1 MTVLGGNITHMA
13 TPTSSTVT
21 ISASADAV
29 RALLFDITS
38 YPSWSTSFKSVTV
51 LASDG
56 QGRPTQVSM
65 SVDAG
70 ALKDKP
76 TLNYDWAAFPDR
88 LDFSLEDAD
97 LLTEMS
103 GSYSLKDNG
112 DETEVTF
119 ELTVALS
126 MPVPEIMRTKAEKS
140 TIDLALKQLK
150 EKLEN

>member
-1 MTVLGGNITHMA
+1 MSSA
-13 TPTSSTVT
+13 TTSTVSIT
-21 ISASADAV
+21 ASADEV
-29 RALLFDITS
+29 RAVIFDLAS

-51 LASDG
+51 LESDG

-76 TLNYDWAAFPDR
+76 TLNYDWSAYPDR

-97 LLTEMS
+97 LLTQMS
-103 GSYSLKDNG
+103 GGYIVKDNG
-112 DETEVTF
+112 DETQVTF

-126 MPVPEIMRTKAEKS
+126 MPVPDIMRTKAEKS

>member
-1 MTVLGGNITHMA
+1 MSSVST
-13 TPTSSTVT
+13 STVSIT
-21 ISASADAV
+21 ASADEV
-29 RALLFDITS
+29 RAVLFDIAS

-76 TLNYDWAAFPDR
+76 TLNYDWSAYPDR

-97 LLTEMS
+97 LLTQMS
-103 GSYSLKDNG
+103 GAYIVKDNG

-126 MPVPEIMRTKAEKS
+126 MPVPDIMRTKAEKS

-150 EKLEN
+150 ENLEN

>member
-1 MTVLGGNITHMA
+1 MSEISTSTITIAA
-13 TPTSSTVT
+13 T
-21 ISASADAV
+21 ADEV
-29 RALLFDITS
+29 RAALFDIAN
-38 YPSWSTSFKSVTV
+38 YPSWSASFKAASV

-56 QGRPTQVSM
+56 QGRPTQVKLT
-65 SVDAG
+65 VDAG

-76 TLNYDWAAFPDR
+76 TLNYDWSAYPDR
-88 LDFSLEDAD
+88 VDFSLEDAD

-103 GSYSLKDNG
+103 GAYIVKDNG

-126 MPVPEIMRTKAEKS
+126 MPVPPTMRTKAEKS

>member
-1 MTVLGGNITHMA
+1 MSDVT
-13 TPTSSTVT
+13 TST
-21 ISASADAV
+21 ISISATADDV
-29 RALLFDITS
+29 RAVLFDIAK
-38 YPSWSTSFKSVTV
+38 YPTWSTSFKSVTV

-56 QGRPTQVSM
+56 QGRPTQVQM

-76 TLNYDWAAFPDR
+76 TLNYDWSAAPDR
-88 LDFSLEDAD
+88 LDFSLEDAN

-103 GSYSLKDNG
+103 GSYIIKDNG
-112 DETEVTF
+112 DETEITS

-126 MPVPEIMRTKAEKS
+126 MPVPAVMRIKAEKS

>member
-1 MTVLGGNITHMA
+1 MSN
-13 TPTSSTVT
+13 PTTSTVS
-21 ISASADAV
+21 ISATAEEV
-29 RALLFDITS
+29 RAVLFDIAN
-38 YPSWSTSFKSVTV
+38 YPTWSTSFKSVTV

-56 QGRPTQVSM
+56 EGRATQVKM

-76 TLNYDWAAFPDR
+76 TLNYDWSAYPDR
-88 LDFSLEDAD
+88 LEFSLEDAD

-103 GSYSLKDNG
+103 GSYSVKDNG

-126 MPVPEIMRTKAEKS
+126 MPVPEMMRTKAEKS

>member
-1 MTVLGGNITHMA
+1 MSDVT
-13 TPTSSTVT
+13 TSS
-21 ISASADAV
+21 ISIAASAEDV
-29 RALLFDITS
+29 RAVVFDIAN
-38 YPSWSTSFKSVTV
+38 YPSWSTSFKSVEV

-56 QGRPTQVSM
+56 QGRATQVKM

-76 TLNYDWAAFPDR
+76 TLNYDWSAFPDR
-88 LDFSLEDAD
+88 VEFSLEDAD

-103 GSYSLKDNG
+103 GSFIVKDNG
-112 DETEVTF
+112 DETEVTS

-126 MPVPEIMRTKAEKS
+126 MPVPEMMRKKAEKS

>member
-1 MTVLGGNITHMA
+1 MSSVTT
-13 TPTSSTVT
+13 STVNIAAT
-21 ISASADAV
+21 ADAV
-29 RALLFDITS
+29 RAVLFDIAN
-38 YPSWSTSFKSVTV
+38 YPRWSSSFKSVTV
-51 LASDG
+51 LESDG
-56 QGRPTQVSM
+56 QGRPTQVQM
-65 SVDAG
+65 GVDAG

-76 TLNYDWAAFPDR
+76 TLNYDWAAAPDR

-103 GSYSLKDNG
+103 GSYIVKDNG
-112 DETEVTF
+112 DETEITF

-126 MPVPEIMRTKAEKS
+126 MPVPEMMRVKAEKS

>member
-1 MTVLGGNITHMA
+1 MSSA
-13 TPTSSTVT
+13 TTSTVSIT
-21 ISASADAV
+21 ASADEV
-29 RALLFDITS
+29 RAVLFDIAS

-51 LASDG
+51 LESDG

-76 TLNYDWAAFPDR
+76 TLNYDWSAYPDR

-97 LLTEMS
+97 LLTQMS
-103 GSYSLKDNG
+103 GGYIVKDNG

-126 MPVPEIMRTKAEKS
+126 MPVPDIMRTKAEKS

>member
-1 MTVLGGNITHMA
+1 MSSVTT
-13 TPTSSTVT
+13 STVNIAAT
-21 ISASADAV
+21 ADAV
-29 RALLFDITS
+29 RAVLFDIAN
-38 YPSWSTSFKSVTV
+38 YPSWSSSFKSVTV
-51 LASDG
+51 LESDG
-56 QGRPTQVSM
+56 QGRPTQVQM
-65 SVDAG
+65 GVDAG

-76 TLNYDWAAFPDR
+76 TLNYDWAAAPDR

-103 GSYSLKDNG
+103 GSYIVKDNG
-112 DETEVTF
+112 DETEITF

-126 MPVPEIMRTKAEKS
+126 MPVPEIMRVKAEKS

>member
-1 MTVLGGNITHMA
+1 MSN
-13 TPTSSTVT
+13 PTTSTVS
-21 ISASADAV
+21 ISATADDV
-29 RALLFDITS
+29 RAVLFDIAN
-38 YPSWSTSFKSVTV
+38 YPTWSTSFKSVTV

-56 QGRPTQVSM
+56 EGRATQVKM

-76 TLNYDWAAFPDR
+76 TLNYDWSAYPDR
-88 LDFSLEDAD
+88 LEFSLEDAD
-97 LLTEMS
+97 LLTEMT
-103 GSYSLKDNG
+103 GSYSVKDNG

-126 MPVPEIMRTKAEKS
+126 MPVPEMMRTKAEKS

>member
-1 MTVLGGNITHMA
+1 MSSVSTSTINIT
-13 TPTSSTVT
+13 
-21 ISASADAV
+21 ASADEV
-29 RALLFDITS
+29 RAVIFDLAS

-51 LASDG
+51 LESDG

-76 TLNYDWAAFPDR
+76 TLNYDWSAYPDR

-97 LLTEMS
+97 LLTQMS
-103 GSYSLKDNG
+103 GAYIVKDNG

-126 MPVPEIMRTKAEKS
+126 MPVPDIMRTKAEKS

>member
-1 MTVLGGNITHMA
+1 MSSVTT
-13 TPTSSTVT
+13 STVNIAAT
-21 ISASADAV
+21 ADAV
-29 RALLFDITS
+29 RAVLFDIAN
-38 YPSWSTSFKSVTV
+38 YPSWSSSFKSVTV
-51 LASDG
+51 LESDG
-56 QGRPTQVSM
+56 QGRPTQVQM
-65 SVDAG
+65 GVYAG

-76 TLNYDWAAFPDR
+76 TLNYDWAAAPDR

-103 GSYSLKDNG
+103 GSYIVKDNG
-112 DETEVTF
+112 DETEITF

-126 MPVPEIMRTKAEKS
+126 MPVPEMMRVKAEKS

>member
-1 MTVLGGNITHMA
+1 MPSIST
-13 TPTSSTVT
+13 STVS
-21 ISASADAV
+21 ISASADEV
-29 RALLFDITS
+29 RAVLFDLAS
-38 YPSWSTSFKSVTV
+38 YPTWSTSFKSVTV
-51 LASDG
+51 LASDE

-76 TLNYDWAAFPDR
+76 TLNYDWSAYPDR

-97 LLTEMS
+97 LLTQMS
-103 GSYSLKDNG
+103 GAYIVKDNG

-126 MPVPEIMRTKAEKS
+126 MPVPDIMRTKAEKS

>member
-1 MTVLGGNITHMA
+1 MSN
-13 TPTSSTVT
+13 PTTSTVA
-21 ISASADAV
+21 ISAAADEV
-29 RALLFDITS
+29 RAVLFDIEK
-38 YPSWSTSFKSVTV
+38 YPTWSTTFKSVTV
-51 LASDG
+51 QASNGDG
-56 QGRPTQVSM
+56 RVTQAKL

-76 TLNYDWAAFPDR
+76 TLNYDWSGYPDR
-88 LDFSLEDAD
+88 VEFSLEDAD
-97 LLTEMS
+97 LLTDMS
-103 GSYSLKDNG
+103 GAFIIKDNG

-126 MPVPEIMRTKAEKS
+126 MPVPEMMRTKAEKS

>member
-1 MTVLGGNITHMA
+1 MSN
-13 TPTSSTVT
+13 PTTSTVT
-21 ISASADAV
+21 ISASADDV
-29 RALLFDITS
+29 RAVLFDTEK
-38 YPSWSTSFKSVTV
+38 YPTWSTTFKSVTV
-51 LASDG
+51 QASNGDG
-56 QGRPTQVSM
+56 RVTQAKL

-76 TLNYDWAAFPDR
+76 TLNYDWSGYPDR
-88 LDFSLEDAD
+88 VEFSLEDAD
-97 LLTEMS
+97 LLTDMS
-103 GSYSLKDNG
+103 GAFIIKDNG

-126 MPVPEIMRTKAEKS
+126 MPVPEMMRTKAEKS

>member
-1 MTVLGGNITHMA
+1 MSDVTT
-13 TPTSSTVT
+13 STVSIT
-21 ISASADAV
+21 ASAEEV
-29 RALLFDITS
+29 RAVVFDIAN
-38 YPSWSTSFKSVTV
+38 YPTWSTSFKSVEV
-51 LASDG
+51 LASDA
-56 QGRPTQVSM
+56 QGRPTQVKM

-76 TLNYDWAAFPDR
+76 TLNYDWAAYPDR

-97 LLTEMS
+97 LLTQMS
-103 GSYSLKDNG
+103 GSYIVKDNG

-126 MPVPEIMRTKAEKS
+126 MPVPDIMRTKAEKS

>member
-1 MTVLGGNITHMA
+1 MSN
-13 TPTSSTVT
+13 PTTSTVS
-21 ISASADAV
+21 ISATADDV
-29 RALLFDITS
+29 RAVLFDIAN
-38 YPSWSTSFKSVTV
+38 YPTWSTSFKSVTV

-56 QGRPTQVSM
+56 EGRATQVKL

-76 TLNYDWAAFPDR
+76 TLNYDWSAYPDR
-88 LDFSLEDAD
+88 LEFSLEDAD

-103 GSYSLKDNG
+103 GSYSVKDNG

-126 MPVPEIMRTKAEKS
+126 MPVPEMMRTKAEKS

>member
-1 MTVLGGNITHMA
+1 MSSA
-13 TPTSSTVT
+13 TTSTVSIT
-21 ISASADAV
+21 ASADEV
-29 RALLFDITS
+29 RAVLFDVAS

-51 LASDG
+51 LESDG

-76 TLNYDWAAFPDR
+76 TLNYDWSAYPER

-97 LLTEMS
+97 LLTQMS
-103 GSYSLKDNG
+103 GAYIVKDND

>member
-1 MTVLGGNITHMA
+1 MSSVSTSTINIT
-13 TPTSSTVT
+13 
-21 ISASADAV
+21 ASAEEV
-29 RALLFDITS
+29 RAVLFDIAS

-76 TLNYDWAAFPDR
+76 TLNYDWSAYPDR

-97 LLTEMS
+97 LLTLMS
-103 GSYSLKDNG
+103 GAYIVKDNG

-126 MPVPEIMRTKAEKS
+126 MPVPDIMRTKAEKS

>member
-1 MTVLGGNITHMA
+1 MSSA
-13 TPTSSTVT
+13 TTSTVS
-21 ISASADAV
+21 IAASADEV
-29 RALLFDITS
+29 RAVLFDVAS

-51 LASDG
+51 LESDG

-76 TLNYDWAAFPDR
+76 TLNYDWSAYPDR

-97 LLTEMS
+97 LLTQMS
-103 GSYSLKDNG
+103 GGYIVKDNG

-126 MPVPEIMRTKAEKS
+126 MPVPDIMRTKAEKS
-140 TIDLALKQLK
+140 TINLALKQLK

>member
-1 MTVLGGNITHMA
+1 MSN
-13 TPTSSTVT
+13 PTTSTVT
-21 ISASADAV
+21 ISASADDV
-29 RALLFDITS
+29 RAVLFDIEK
-38 YPSWSTSFKSVTV
+38 YPTWSTTFKSVTV
-51 LASDG
+51 QASNGDG
-56 QGRPTQVSM
+56 RVTQAKI

-76 TLNYDWAAFPDR
+76 TLNYDWSGYPDR
-88 LDFSLEDAD
+88 VEFSLEDAD
-97 LLTEMS
+97 LLTDMS
-103 GSYSLKDNG
+103 GSFVIKDNG

-126 MPVPEIMRTKAEKS
+126 MPVPEMMRTKAEKS

>member
-1 MTVLGGNITHMA
+1 MSSVST
-13 TPTSSTVT
+13 STVSIT
-21 ISASADAV
+21 ASADEV
-29 RALLFDITS
+29 RAVLFDIAS

-76 TLNYDWAAFPDR
+76 TLNYDWSAYPDR

-97 LLTEMS
+97 LLTQMN
-103 GSYSLKDNG
+103 GGYTVKDNG

-126 MPVPEIMRTKAEKS
+126 MPVPDIMRTKAEKS

>member
-1 MTVLGGNITHMA
+1 MSSA
-13 TPTSSTVT
+13 TTSTVSIT
-21 ISASADAV
+21 ASADEV
-29 RALLFDITS
+29 RAVLFDVAS

-51 LASDG
+51 LESDG

-76 TLNYDWAAFPDR
+76 TLNYDWSAYPDR

-97 LLTEMS
+97 LLTQMS
-103 GSYSLKDNG
+103 GGLIVKDNG

-126 MPVPEIMRTKAEKS
+126 MPVPDIMRTKAEKS

>member
-1 MTVLGGNITHMA
+1 MSE
-13 TPTSSTVT
+13 TSTSTIA
-21 ISASADAV
+21 ISASADEV
-29 RALLFDITS
+29 RAVLFDIAN
-38 YPSWSTSFKSVTV
+38 YPSWSTSFKTANV
-51 LASDG
+51 LVSDA
-56 QGRPTQVSM
+56 QGRPTQVNL
-65 SVDAG
+65 SVVAG

-76 TLNYDWAAFPDR
+76 TLNYDWSAYPDR
-88 LDFSLEDAD
+88 VDFSLEDAD

-103 GSYSLKDNG
+103 GAYIVKDNG

-126 MPVPEIMRTKAEKS
+126 MPVPPTMRIKAEKS

>member
-1 MTVLGGNITHMA
+1 MSE
-13 TPTSSTVT
+13 TSTSTIA
-21 ISASADAV
+21 ISASADEV
-29 RALLFDITS
+29 RAVLFDIAN
-38 YPSWSTSFKSVTV
+38 YPSWSTSFKTANV
-51 LASDG
+51 LVSDA
-56 QGRPTQVSM
+56 QGRPTQVNL

-76 TLNYDWAAFPDR
+76 TLNYDWSAYPDR
-88 LDFSLEDAD
+88 VDFSLEDAD

-103 GSYSLKDNG
+103 GAYIVKDNG

-126 MPVPEIMRTKAEKS
+126 MPVPPTMRIKAEKS

>member
-1 MTVLGGNITHMA
+1 MSSVST
-13 TPTSSTVT
+13 STVSIT
-21 ISASADAV
+21 ASADEV
-29 RALLFDITS
+29 RAVLFDIAS

-76 TLNYDWAAFPDR
+76 TLNYDWSAYPDR

-97 LLTEMS
+97 LLTQMS
-103 GSYSLKDNG
+103 GGYIVKDNG

-126 MPVPEIMRTKAEKS
+126 MPVPDIMRTKAEKS

>member
-1 MTVLGGNITHMA
+1 MSSVST
-13 TPTSSTVT
+13 STVS
-21 ISASADAV
+21 INASADEV
-29 RALLFDITS
+29 RAVLFDIAS

-76 TLNYDWAAFPDR
+76 TLNYDWSAYPDR

-97 LLTEMS
+97 LLTQMS
-103 GSYSLKDNG
+103 GSYIVKDNG

-126 MPVPEIMRTKAEKS
+126 MPVPDIMRTKAEKS

>member
-1 MTVLGGNITHMA
+1 MSDVTT
-13 TPTSSTVT
+13 STVT
-21 ISASADAV
+21 IAAAADDV
-29 RALLFDITS
+29 RAMVFDIAN
-38 YPSWSTSFKSVTV
+38 YPSWSTSFKAVEV

-56 QGRPTQVSM
+56 QGRPTQVKM
-65 SVDAG
+65 SVYAG

-76 TLNYDWAAFPDR
+76 TLNYDWSAYPDR
-88 LDFSLEDAD
+88 VEFSLEDAD

-103 GSYSLKDNG
+103 GSFIVKDNG
-112 DETEVTF
+112 DETEVTS

-126 MPVPEIMRTKAEKS
+126 MPVPEMMRKKAEKS